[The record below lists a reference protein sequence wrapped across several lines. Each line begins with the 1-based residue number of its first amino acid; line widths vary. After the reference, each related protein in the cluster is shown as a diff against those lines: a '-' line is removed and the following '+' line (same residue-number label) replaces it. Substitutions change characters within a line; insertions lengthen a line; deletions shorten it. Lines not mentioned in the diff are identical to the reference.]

1 MSLLDNILSNLFRI
15 TLIGGISLARQVK
28 KVPIGKQG
36 TKGTHTKKESH
47 PKKDDEEQKEQT
59 DKADAHKSSPH
70 TTHRKHTSKKRA
82 PKPWFS
88 RAVLLVLLLAAV
100 GFFVYE
106 EFDFNFGMEDRGPVA
121 ATVDGQE
128 IYVSEVEEHFENIPE
143 QMRAGMTEEVLLDQL
158 ISQEVLVQEAEKQDI
173 TVTEEDIDEEL
184 DYAMDQAGWS
194 SEEFE
199 EVLAAQGMTKDDLR
213 DLYRVS
219 IVIDELIQQKVL
231 DGIDITRDDVAE
243 FFEQNK
249 EEFTPSDDEVRASH
263 VLISTE
269 QREEEEARA
278 IAEEVV
284 EKVQDGEDFAQL
296 VSEYSEDPSAEQNEG
311 DLGFF
316 TEDEM
321 VPEFSEAVFSLNET
335 GEISEPIKTDF
346 GFHVIKLTDMR
357 KEGDEPEL
365 DDVYDQVEENL
376 LNQKNSEAV
385 EEYIMGLREES
396 DIEKID
402 VEEIELPESG
412 GQQQPG
418 QGQGQEIEISE
429 DDLEDMQ
436 EEGGMDVETQ

>member
-158 ISQEVLVQEAEKQDI
+158 ISQEVLIQEAEKQDI
-173 TVTEEDIDEEL
+173 TVSEEDIDEEL

-269 QREEEEARA
+269 QREEEEARE

-284 EKVQDGEDFAQL
+284 EKARDGEDFAQL
-296 VSEYSEDPSAEQNEG
+296 VSEYSDDPSAEQNEG

-316 TEDEM
+316 TESEM

-376 LNQKNSEAV
+376 LNQRNSEAV

-418 QGQGQEIEISE
+418 QGQEIEISE
-429 DDLEDMQ
+429 EDLEEMQ
-436 EEGGMDVETQ
+436 EDGGMDVETQ

>member
-59 DKADAHKSSPH
+59 DKADAHKSGPH

-158 ISQEVLVQEAEKQDI
+158 ISQEVLIQEAEKQDI
-173 TVTEEDIDEEL
+173 TVSEEDIDEEL

-269 QREEEEARA
+269 QREEEEARE

-284 EKVQDGEDFAQL
+284 EKARDGEDFAQL
-296 VSEYSEDPSAEQNEG
+296 VSEYSDDPSAEQNEG

-316 TEDEM
+316 TESEM

-346 GFHVIKLTDMR
+346 GFHVI
-357 KEGDEPEL
+357 
-365 DDVYDQVEENL
+365 
-376 LNQKNSEAV
+376 
-385 EEYIMGLREES
+385 
-396 DIEKID
+396 
-402 VEEIELPESG
+402 
-412 GQQQPG
+412 
-418 QGQGQEIEISE
+418 
-429 DDLEDMQ
+429 
-436 EEGGMDVETQ
+436 